1 MKEGRFT
8 PSNPVGILTSGY
20 YELLQNKVPLLGE
33 YIEMIH
39 LVTNTAS
46 GGASSAVLREI
57 NNIAAV

>member
-46 GGASSAVLREI
+46 GGASSAMLREI

>member
-39 LVTNTAS
+39 LVTNTES